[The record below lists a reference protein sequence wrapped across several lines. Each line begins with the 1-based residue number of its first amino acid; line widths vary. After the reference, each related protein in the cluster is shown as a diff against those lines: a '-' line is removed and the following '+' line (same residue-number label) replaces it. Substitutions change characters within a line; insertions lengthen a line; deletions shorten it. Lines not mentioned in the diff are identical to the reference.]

1 MALTK
6 PPVLPPWAEAG
17 DKVQPTNAEIQTGW
31 PLSNTPP
38 ARQRWNWILNFLAN
52 GVRYLTRRGLSDY
65 GADET
70 YMVGDRVIGD
80 DGKTY
85 RSIQDNNIN
94 HAPSAS
100 PLWWEEWA
108 PSLSRLADLLQKQ
121 TYTAFTTAGAAPNF
135 TLTPAPAI
143 TAYTAGQR
151 FRVKFHAAGSGADV
165 LNISGLGNKSLKQ
178 YDNTGAKVAAAIVGN
193 MLTDVEY
200 DGVDIVVI
208 DPLPSGQAYDTF
220 PFAALPFPTI
230 ATSTN
235 RLTLTPAAVAGQGGT
250 VSVPAGVNI
259 ALCEAVTGSTGRKRA
274 FVTPAW
280 TSGNLAINST
290 YFLRAQVI
298 AGALTFYTQNGT
310 DTDATPGTLVG
321 TVDGASGGGFD
332 STCLDMLVAKVV
344 TGTAGTT
351 PTVTALANA
360 EYLYARSAEMTVS
373 AVAGPNT
380 AGTLSTATGAE
391 SWVNLRFET
400 LNWGRKP
407 KFGLAQTGQLSF
419 VSYEMNYLML
429 PQTYNRYRVLGTYS
443 GSPNFTPGDG
453 VYTYLEAFA

>member
-52 GVRYLTRRGLSDY
+52 GVRYLTRRGLPDY

-70 YMVGDRVIGD
+70 YMIGDRVIGD

-151 FRVKFHAAGSGADV
+151 FRVKFHAAGAGADV
-165 LNISGLGNKSLKQ
+165 LNVSGLGNKSLKQ
-178 YDNTGAKVAAAIVGN
+178 YDSTGAKVGAVIAANQLA
-193 MLTDVEY
+193 DVEY
-200 DGVDIVVI
+200 DGVDMVI
-208 DPLPSGQAYDTF
+208 LD
-220 PFAALPFPTI
+220 ALPASFGTTPPQFDNDTSF
-230 ATSTN
+230 ATTAFVQRALGSMSSAKIVNATGN
-235 RLTLTPAAVAGQGGT
+235 ILAEDAGKFIEILGASGNITLTLPDIST
-250 VSVPAGVNI
+250 VPAGTTFELYNNAGFGCTIQRSGSATI
-259 ALCEAVTGSTGRKRA
+259 ADGSGVAQTSYTLRIQSTARFISDG
-274 FVTPAW
+274 FNW
-280 TSGNLAINST
+280 FLTSGFGGHLPASNGYQRLPNGIIIQWMQFAKTTTASPISNSWPIAFPNALWNISGTIGGTANPNGGAIS
-290 YFLRAQVI
+290 
-298 AGALTFYTQNGT
+298 
-310 DTDATPGTLVG
+310 
-321 TVDGASGGGFD
+321 ASGNTTQVTIYTTSGQPGG
-332 STCLDMLVAKVV
+332 TIMVI
-344 TGTAGTT
+344 GIG
-351 PTVTALANA
+351 N
-360 EYLYARSAEMTVS
+360 
-373 AVAGPNT
+373 
-380 AGTLSTATGAE
+380 
-391 SWVNLRFET
+391 
-400 LNWGRKP
+400 
-407 KFGLAQTGQLSF
+407 
-419 VSYEMNYLML
+419 
-429 PQTYNRYRVLGTYS
+429 
-443 GSPNFTPGDG
+443 
-453 VYTYLEAFA
+453 